1 MRNNVLYYGDYLMS
15 LIETTSYL
23 TIPGWK
29 KIGGAS
35 LYQDPDVPLEALK
48 RSLEIYVPANKT
60 HTPGERAGVI
70 NTGKEE

>member
-1 MRNNVLYYGDYLMS
+1 MRNNVLYYENYLMS

-48 RSLEIYVPANKT
+48 RSLEIYVPVNKT
-60 HTPGERAGVI
+60 RAPGERAGVS